1 MNHDNTNTETS
12 GGRWLRVSL
21 LTLTMVAP
29 IVNSIMDYF
38 RKRAELDGAST
49 ADQVPSRQRLDEL
62 TYATRQRAGAQ
73 AQQLQNW
80 AQDWSQDL
88 RKRGE
93 DLAEDLAAQS
103 GKISQ
108 DLLARGSKVT
118 RDITK
123 RGSRVQRDI
132 TKRGRKVTRR
142 LAKRSKKLSQD
153 LTERSNQLLQPN
165 RKRNSTFWT
174 IFGFSLGMVIAA
186 VVTYLLIRKRL
197 ERQALEAEQQF
208 ELSQVRSGERQG
220 EQGKPAGEII
230 YMDNEGAVI
239 ATVEAVDLDTGEVV
253 APADA
258 AFVGV
263 VGTKR
268 YYPIEVTLDDGLEL
282 VYFVSEDEA
291 RAQGYSVAE

>member
-49 ADQVPSRQRLDEL
+49 ADQVSSRQRLDEL

-142 LAKRSKKLSQD
+142 LAKRSKKLSHD
-153 LTERSNQLLQPN
+153 LTERGNQLLQPN

-174 IFGFSLGMVIAA
+174 IFGFSVGMVIAA

-208 ELSQVRSGERQG
+208 ELSQVRSGEQQG
-220 EQGKPAGEII
+220 EQGKPAGEIV
-230 YMDNEGAVI
+230 YMDNEGAVV
-239 ATVEAVDLDTGEVV
+239 ATVEAVDPNTGEVV

>member
-1 MNHDNTNTETS
+1 MNHDTTNTETS
-12 GGRWLRVSL
+12 RGRWLRVSL
-21 LTLTMVAP
+21 LTLSMVAP

-38 RKRAELDGAST
+38 RRRAELNGAST
-49 ADQVPSRQRLDEL
+49 ADQASSRPRLDEL
-62 TYATRQRAGAQ
+62 TYAARQRAGAQ

-123 RGSRVQRDI
+123 RGSRVTRDI
-132 TKRGRKVTRR
+132 TKRGNKVTRR
-142 LAKRSKKLSQD
+142 LAKRSKKLSRD
-153 LTERSNQLLQPN
+153 LAKRSNQLRQPD
-165 RKRNSTFWT
+165 RKRNSPFWT
-174 IFGFSLGMVIAA
+174 IFGFSVGLVIAA

-230 YMDNEGAVI
+230 FMDNEGAVV
-239 ATVEAVDLDTGEVV
+239 ATTDAVDLDTAAVV

-268 YYPIEVTLDDGLEL
+268 YYPIEVPLDDGLEL

>member
-174 IFGFSLGMVIAA
+174 IFGFSLGLVIAA

>member
-108 DLLARGSKVT
+108 DLLACGSKVT

-174 IFGFSLGMVIAA
+174 IFGFSLGLVIAA

>member
-1 MNHDNTNTETS
+1 MNHDNTNTETN

-29 IVNSIMDYF
+29 VVNSIMDYF
-38 RKRAELDGAST
+38 RKRSELDSVSSAN
-49 ADQVPSRQRLDEL
+49 QVSARQRLDEL
-62 TYATRQRAGAQ
+62 TYATRQRAGTQ

-80 AQDWSQDL
+80 AQDWSRDL

-93 DLAEDLAAQS
+93 DLAEDVAAQS

-108 DLLARGSKVT
+108 DMLARGSKAT

-123 RGSRVQRDI
+123 RGN
-132 TKRGRKVTRR
+132 KVTRR
-142 LAKRSKKLSQD
+142 LAKRSQKLSRS
-153 LTERSNQLLQPN
+153 LSERGDQLLQPD

-174 IFGFSLGMVIAA
+174 IFGFSVGMVTAG
-186 VVTYLLIRKRL
+186 VVTYLLIRKRMARH
-197 ERQALEAEQQF
+197 ELEAGQQF
-208 ELSQVRSGERQG
+208 ELTQDRRWENGSWERQG

-230 YMDNEGAVI
+230 YMDNEGPIV
-239 ATVEAVDLDTGEVV
+239 ATLESVDVDTGDIET
-253 APADA
+253 PAGA

-263 VGTKR
+263 VSTKR
-268 YYPIEVTLDDGLEL
+268 YYPVEVTLDDGLEL

-291 RAQGYSVAE
+291 MAQGYSVAE

>member
-38 RKRAELDGAST
+38 RKRAELDDAST
-49 ADQVPSRQRLDEL
+49 ADQVSSRQRLDEL

-142 LAKRSKKLSQD
+142 LAKRSKKLSHD
-153 LTERSNQLLQPN
+153 LTERGNQLLQPN

-174 IFGFSLGMVIAA
+174 SFGFSLGLVIAA

-220 EQGKPAGEII
+220 EQGKPVGEIV
-230 YMDNEGAVI
+230 YMDNEGAVV
-239 ATVEAVDLDTGEVV
+239 ATVEAVDPDTGEVV

-268 YYPIEVTLDDGLEL
+268 YYPIEVILDDGLEL

>member
-49 ADQVPSRQRLDEL
+49 ANQVSSRQRLDEL

-142 LAKRSKKLSQD
+142 LAKRSKKLSHD
-153 LTERSNQLLQPN
+153 LTERGNQLLQPN

-174 IFGFSLGMVIAA
+174 IFGFSVGMVIAA

-220 EQGKPAGEII
+220 EQGKPAGEIV
-230 YMDNEGAVI
+230 YMDNEGAVV
-239 ATVEAVDLDTGEVV
+239 ATVEAVDPDTGEVV